1 MGQKK
6 VSKRKYVNSKLKE
19 NKNETKKDVSH
30 NAKVL
35 FIILL
40 ISVYSLVYF
49 FYLSNSIILI

>member
-19 NKNETKKDVSH
+19 KNETKKDVSH